1 MVYSVKCFALQ
12 NGRCRMRGKD
22 LTISILLDAYG
33 ALLTERQR
41 ELVDLYYNEDLSL
54 AEISENTGITRQGVR
69 DGIKKSESFF
79 GSPPVLFAFS
89 LYHAFSYRATCIFA
103 KNKNCRLFVSI
114 RKTDSFFNNIKYNS
128 NFNLPEAL
136 QSFCRRRRIQ
146 A

>member
-1 MVYSVKCFALQ
+1 MKSLVVYSVKCFALQ

-69 DGIKKSESFF
+69 DGIKKSEVFLRSCEEKL
-79 GSPPVLFAFS
+79 GI
-89 LYHAFSYRATCIFA
+89 CE
-103 KNKNCRLFVSI
+103 KNARL
-114 RKTDSFFNNIKYNS
+114 
-128 NFNLPEAL
+128 EAL
-136 QSFCRRRRIQ
+136 LDDLKSKLERDFSGAIPSDIADTLDALVQ
-146 A
+146 